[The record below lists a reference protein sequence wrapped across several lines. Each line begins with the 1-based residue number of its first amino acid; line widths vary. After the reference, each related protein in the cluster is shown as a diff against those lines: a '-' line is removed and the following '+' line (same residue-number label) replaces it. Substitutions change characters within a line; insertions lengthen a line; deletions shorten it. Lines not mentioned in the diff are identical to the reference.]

1 MTPLRIALFASI
13 FTSTTLSLAADLP
26 RSVPRSNVVVC
37 QPNTRCIH
45 KTIFGYDYK
54 MLSTDRFAVMVSLS
68 SQGRYTRADVSIT
81 SFTPTPTEL
90 SPEVFRIESLTPRS
104 KVFRYVPPSQ
114 LENIPAPTR
123 ATRITAPDDPEP
135 PANPN
140 PEFRQIS
147 QISQLSRRAAAEKRA
162 AQEALEFYAA
172 TADLKPIILPPRE
185 AVGGRVYFERDQ
197 RTKHQQVNVVLRIAG
212 TVFRFPYVINPD
224 ASESEPISPPSPP
237 PNALAMN
244 ESSR

>member
-1 MTPLRIALFASI
+1 MTPLRTALFASI
-13 FTSTTLSLAADLP
+13 FTATTLSLAADLP
-26 RSVPRSNVVVC
+26 RSVPPSNVVVC
-37 QPNTRCIH
+37 QANTRCIH
-45 KTIFGYDYK
+45 KTIFGHEYR

-90 SPEVFRIESLTPRS
+90 SPEDFRIESLTPRS

-123 ATRITAPDDPEP
+123 ATPNTAPNDPES

-140 PEFRQIS
+140 PKFSQIS
-147 QISQLSRRAAAEKRA
+147 QISQRDAARQRA

-172 TADLKPIILPPRE
+172 TPDLKPIILPPRE
-185 AVGGRVYFERDQ
+185 AVSGRVYFERDQ

-224 ASESEPISPPSPP
+224 ASESGPTSPPSPP
-237 PNALAMN
+237 HNALAMN
-244 ESSR
+244 VSSR

>member
-1 MTPLRIALFASI
+1 MTPLRMALFASI

-26 RSVPRSNVVVC
+26 RRVPPSNVVVC
-37 QPNTRCIH
+37 QPNARCIY

-81 SFTPTPTEL
+81 SLIPTPTKL
-90 SPEVFRIESLTPRS
+90 SPEDFRIESLTPSS

-123 ATRITAPDDPEP
+123 ATLNTAPDDPEP

-140 PEFRQIS
+140 PEFS
-147 QISQLSRRAAAEKRA
+147 QISQRDAAIQRA
-162 AQEALEFYAA
+162 AQQALEFYAA
-172 TADLKPIILPPRE
+172 TPDLKPIILPPRE
-185 AVGGRVYFERDQ
+185 AVSGRVYFERDQ

-224 ASESEPISPPSPP
+224 ASESGPTSPLSPPH
-237 PNALAMN
+237 NALAMN
-244 ESSR
+244 VSSR

>member
-1 MTPLRIALFASI
+1 MTPLRTALFASI
-13 FTSTTLSLAADLP
+13 FTATTLSLAADLP
-26 RSVPRSNVVVC
+26 RSAPHSNVVVC

-81 SFTPTPTEL
+81 SFTSTPTKL
-90 SPEVFRIESLTPRS
+90 SPEDFRIESLTPRS

-140 PEFRQIS
+140 PEFT
-147 QISQLSRRAAAEKRA
+147 QISQLSRRDAARQRA
-162 AQEALEFYAA
+162 AQEALELYAA
-172 TADLKPIILPPRE
+172 TPDLKPIILPPRE

-224 ASESEPISPPSPP
+224 ASESGPTSPP